1 MKAIAITEEIVST
14 LQDREIHYDNLGKL
28 NKLMLKMNKLYER
41 AKVLSKEES
50 LKKKREMAE
59 SLMDDILNDDVVN
72 K

>member
-1 MKAIAITEEIVST
+1 
-14 LQDREIHYDNLGKL
+14 
-28 NKLMLKMNKLYER
+28 MLKMNKLYER